1 MSKYCRSDNCQKNI
15 VLELRQ
21 MGARVLIVSQFKL
34 GFDIIVGMFGMVGLF
49 ELKNTDKDK
58 LTANE
63 TIFLREW
70 NGYVH
75 RAKSSDEIRSVMAGT
90 IADRNF

>member
-1 MSKYCRSDNCQKNI
+1 MPKYSRSDNCQKAI

-34 GFDIIVGMFGMVGLF
+34 GFDIIVGMYGDIGLF

-58 LTANE
+58 MTKNE
-63 TIFLREW
+63 IYFSQEW
-70 NGYVH
+70 MGYVY
-75 RAKSSDEIRSVMAGT
+75 RAKSSDEVRSIMAGR
-90 IADRNF
+90 IADRKF